1 MSAPLSRG
9 VHAPL
14 ASAQRD
20 FAAWTIAR
28 EEPLLTP
35 GLSGDA
41 RADVRERLGVYRHA
55 YLARLV
61 EVLADD
67 YPALKRALGD
77 ARFDALAAAYV
88 RALPSRSPS
97 LRDLGARL
105 PGFVAAHEAAAEL
118 RAGAPWAADLARLEL
133 AVTDAF
139 DAEDARPLARTD
151 LAAIAPERWGDLALG
166 LMPGAQ
172 RLDLAWPARALR
184 TAHDAE
190 QPLALDALEP
200 RAERV
205 VVWRRGERV
214 LHREVDAGEAALLAR
229 LASGARFGELCALAA
244 EARGDEA
251 GAAFAAALL
260 GRWVE
265 DELLSSPAG
274 SP

>member
-139 DAEDARPLARTD
+139 DAEDALPLARSD
-151 LAAIAPERWGDLALG
+151 LAAVAPEQWGELALS
-166 LMPGAQ
+166 LMPGA
-172 RLDLAWPARALR
+172 RLLALAWPVRALR
-184 TAHDAE
+184 AAHDAE
-190 QPLALDALEP
+190 QPLVLEALAP

-205 VVWRRGERV
+205 LVWRKDERV
-214 LHREVDAGEAALLAR
+214 LHREVDASEAELLAR
-229 LASGARFGELCALAA
+229 VVAGACFGELCALAA
-244 EARGDEA
+244 EGCGDES
-251 GAAFAAALL
+251 GAALAAGLL

-265 DELLSSPAG
+265 DELLCALESAP
-274 SP
+274 

>member
-1 MSAPLSRG
+1 VST
-9 VHAPL
+9 PL
-14 ASAQRD
+14 ARAQSD
-20 FAAWTIAR
+20 FTSWVLAR
-28 EEPLLTP
+28 EAPAHTP

-41 RADVRERLGVYRHA
+41 RADARERLGIYRHA

-105 PGFVAAHEAAAEL
+105 PDFVAAHGAAAEL
-118 RAGAPWAADLARLEL
+118 RAEAPWAADLARLEL

-139 DAEDARPLARTD
+139 DAEDVRSLARAD
-151 LAAIAPERWGDLALG
+151 LAGVAPEQWSELMLS
-166 LMPGAQ
+166 LMPGA
-172 RLDLAWPARALR
+172 RLLALAWPVRALR
-184 TAHDAE
+184 SAHDAE
-190 QPLALDALEP
+190 QPLALEALAP

-205 VVWRRGERV
+205 LVWRREERV
-214 LHREVDAGEAALLAR
+214 LHREVAADEAALLAR
-229 LASGARFGELCALAA
+229 LAAGARFGELCALAA
-244 EARGDEA
+244 EVRGDEA
-251 GAAFAAALL
+251 GAASVASWL

-265 DELLSSPAG
+265 DELLMR
-274 SP
+274 